1 MIAGSAVVLV
11 YIRNFSRHRPRF
23 SWVGSP
29 GRLKNRFQDQFS
41 NHSLDGK
48 SFSLVLLGRNPAS
61 ESVSVE
67 FGILDC
73 VKQGKLWT

>member
-1 MIAGSAVVLV
+1 MKVFRKIVRTLIAGSAVILI

-41 NHSLDGK
+41 NHFLDGK
-48 SFSLVLLGRNPAS
+48 SFS
-61 ESVSVE
+61 
-67 FGILDC
+67 
-73 VKQGKLWT
+73 